1 MNSTIKTIF
10 NNFSVNGVPIP
21 VEFLRYDG
29 HENTFITFM
38 ETDKDNSYSGD
49 DELLGYVSYYDFDI
63 YSKGNYLNIV
73 EEVKKLM
80 KANGFMWEPS
90 RDSADMYETDTG
102 FFHKTICFAIEREVQ

>member
-10 NNFSVNGVPIP
+10 QNFKVNGVSIP

-38 ETDKDNSYSGD
+38 ETDKDNSFSGD

-73 EEVKKLM
+73 EKVKELM

-102 FFHKTICFAIEREVQ
+102 FYHKTICFAIEREV

>member
-10 NNFSVNGVPIP
+10 NNFTVNGVSIP

-38 ETDKDNSYSGD
+38 ETDKDYGD
-49 DELLGYVSYYDFDI
+49 NELMNYISYYDFDI